1 MFSSVADEN
10 LSYQLHHEREQSS
23 INCPIISLICGAY
36 MIDYQII
43 LEYRF
48 SISGGTPSFITV
60 LNYAPNRWRAADD
73 FETNRDFKIIRGF

>member
-43 LEYRF
+43 LENRCPK
-48 SISGGTPSFITV
+48 SGESFFMKA
-60 LNYAPNRWRAADD
+60 LNDMLLRSTAR
-73 FETNRDFKIIRGF
+73 EKGG